1 MNIPDDASNRE
12 QAIHS
17 FLDKM
22 NLNQINVKQYFDSKA
37 KIDSPN
43 VKKLLEE
50 RKASPNLKE
59 RRMTL
64 RL

>member
-1 MNIPDDASNRE
+1 ME
-12 QAIHS
+12 
-17 FLDKM
+17 
-22 NLNQINVKQYFDSKA
+22 SKA

-59 RRMTL
+59 RRRTIMLQQAAMNQISQFECGDSPLNCLKVTKV
-64 RL
+64 